1 MIDDHV
7 TTMRFATRAEL
18 LVPFDR
24 QTRPGEDVSPDV
36 LYSDVGKACRVKL
49 RIVKLLLLNIRGL

>member
-1 MIDDHV
+1 LTSGVTHHQSTTLRSGLWTMIDDHV

-24 QTRPGEDVSPDV
+24 QTRLGEDVFPDV
-36 LYSDVGKACRVKL
+36 L
-49 RIVKLLLLNIRGL
+49 

>member
-1 MIDDHV
+1 MCCDAPPLSGACLWTMIDDHV

-24 QTRPGEDVSPDV
+24 QTRLGEDVSPDV
-36 LYSDVGKACRVKL
+36 L
-49 RIVKLLLLNIRGL
+49 

>member
-7 TTMRFATRAEL
+7 TTMRFATGAEL

-36 LYSDVGKACRVKL
+36 LYSDIGTC
-49 RIVKLLLLNIRGL
+49 